1 MAATYTSKIRL
12 TQQGDGDNPNSW
24 GGVLNNGVIS
34 LVDDAIAAYTTVE
47 IGANATVTLSA
58 VDGGYDVARSAFLEV
73 KGTVGG
79 AHTTISLVIPG
90 GTSPRKSKGYVINNL
105 TTYTTTTNVVKIKTA
120 SGTGYTIRSG
130 AVGQVINDGTSIWGT
145 NAAGL
150 GFGTAASADIGVC
163 AANIA
168 DVSLSDLRYVRTS
181 VTVATTVRGDFVV
194 EAGSLK
200 VGTSARA
207 YNPITTLT
215 DAASITS
222 DFALGNNFLV
232 TIADN
237 RTLAAPTN
245 AVAGQSGAI
254 HIIQDGTGSRTLS
267 YNAVW
272 QFPAASV
279 PTLSTGASDV
289 DMLAYM
295 VRSSTTID
303 AQLIK
308 NFDR

>member
-34 LVDDAIAAYTTVE
+34 LVDDAIAAYTTIE

-79 AHTTISLVIPG
+79 AHTTISLIIPG
-90 GTSPRKSKGYVINNL
+90 GTSPRISKGYVINNL

-120 SGTGYTIRSG
+120 AGTGYTIRSG
-130 AVGQVINDGTSIWGT
+130 AVGQVISDGTSIWGT

-181 VTVATTVRGDFVV
+181 VTANTTVRGDFVV

-200 VGTSARA
+200 IGTSARA

-232 TIADN
+232 TLAGN

-245 AVAGQSGAI
+245 AVAGQSGSI
-254 HIIQDGTGSRTLS
+254 YIIQDGTGSRTLG
-267 YNAVW
+267 YNTAW
-272 QFPAASV
+272 QFVSAAV

-289 DMLAYM
+289 DMLVYIA
-295 VRSSTTID
+295 RSAATID
-303 AQLIK
+303 AVVLK

>member
-24 GGVLNNGVIS
+24 GTVLNNGVVS
-34 LVDDAIAAYTTVE
+34 LVDDAIAAYTTIE

-79 AHTTISLVIPG
+79 AHTTISLIIPG
-90 GTSPRKSKGYVINNL
+90 GTSPRISKGYVINNL

-120 SGTGYTIRSG
+120 AGDGYTIRSG
-130 AVGQVINDGTSIWGT
+130 AVAQVINDGTSIWGT

-168 DVSLSDLRYVRTS
+168 DVSLADLRYVRTS

-232 TIADN
+232 TLAGN
-237 RTLAAPTN
+237 RTLAAPSN
-245 AVAGQSGAI
+245 AVAGQSGSI
-254 HIIQDGTGSRTLS
+254 YIIQDGTGSRTLG
-267 YNAVW
+267 YNTVF
-272 QFPAASV
+272 QFVSATV

-289 DMLAYM
+289 DMLVYM
-295 VRSSTTID
+295 ARSAATID
-303 AQLIK
+303 AVLLK